1 MDQSQPMQEFAA
13 KALLRASDISSPKS
27 SLVRNY
33 SEVSLSEIGDD
44 KCFNLTKALGYHAI
58 HGRL

>member
-13 KALLRASDISSPKS
+13 KALLRASDITSPKS

-44 KCFNLTKALGYHAI
+44 KCFTLTKALGYHAI